1 MKVLLRYL
9 AVRIAFVV
17 MYFQYSIVMLYKQ
30 YEVAA

>member
-17 MYFQYSIVMLYKQ
+17 MYFQYSIVMLSKQ
-30 YEVAA
+30 YKVAA